1 MLFTMKTRLPI
12 LVVVLSV
19 VLVSVIAFGSLA
31 DKKSDSRIEF
41 SYTARITDIPRG
53 AKNVTVLIPVPQ
65 SFDHQKIENLVIDTP
80 YPYEL
85 IKDSEYSDLAARITA
100 ENPDT
105 NQFDVQMTFTVD
117 RQSLSALDGRY
128 KNDDPLSDKMRKR
141 YLSPDRL
148 VPLGGPVLDA
158 CRKVVKDGE
167 SDLEKCRSI
176 YDYVVSTMTYDKS
189 GTGWGRGDVLYACS
203 ARTGNC
209 TDFHSLF
216 IAIARASGIPA
227 RFVIGFPISD
237 SEAQGEI
244 SGYHCWAEFYT
255 DDLGWVPVDAS
266 EASKHPEKKEFF
278 FGNLDPDRVA
288 FTIGRDIVFN
298 DKELIAPLNY
308 FVYPLVF
315 VDGQKHADLEK
326 NFRFSKK

>member
-1 MLFTMKTRLPI
+1 MRLRPLI
-12 LVVVLSV
+12 PT
-19 VLVSVIAFGSLA
+19 LVSSVILSSIAVYGSLD
-31 DKKSDSRIEF
+31 DKKTDSRFEF
-41 SYTARITDIPRG
+41 SYTARITNIPYG
-53 AKNVTVLIPVPQ
+53 AKKVTVFIPVPR
-65 SFDHQKIENLVIDTP
+65 SFDHQKIENVVIDSP
-80 YPYEL
+80 YPYEI
-85 IKDSEYSDLAARITA
+85 IKDAEYGDFAARITA

-105 NQFDVQMTFTVD
+105 NQFDVRMIFTVD
-117 RQSLSALDGRY
+117 RQSLAALDGRY
-128 KNDDPLSDKMRKR
+128 KDDDPLSDKMRTR

-158 CRKVVKDGE
+158 CRKVVNEDDT
-167 SDLEKCRSI
+167 DLQKCRSI

-216 IAIARASGIPA
+216 IAMARASGIPA

-255 DDLGWVPVDAS
+255 DEMGWVPVDAS
-266 EASKHPEKKEFF
+266 EASKRPEKMEYY

-288 FTIGRDIVFN
+288 FTIGRDIIFN
-298 DKELIAPLNY
+298 DNDLKEPLNY
-308 FVYPLVF
+308 FVYPRAYI
-315 VDGQKHADLEK
+315 DGQAHADFEK
-326 NFRFSKK
+326 SFRFSRE